1 MDPFFS
7 AFPYVHS
14 EVLGIKSR
22 GQYLI
27 SASHPVDIC
36 EKTGGLE
43 SFGENLLLS
52 QAVLCHTNMKAILN
66 LHFVFVNVIIL

>member
-1 MDPFFS
+1 MDQSFS

-14 EVLGIKSR
+14 EVLGTRSR

-27 SASHPVDIC
+27 SASHPVGIC

-43 SFGENLLLS
+43 TFRENLLS
-52 QAVLCHTNMKAILN
+52 QAVLYHSNIKASLN